1 MEDIPNNAVPE
12 VHEAALSHVSPE
24 DSHPAHRHAAKAL
37 PADLSPR
44 SRLFSAGAAVL
55 SPIELLSLCL
65 GGGRAEADSLAL
77 AAEVLT
83 DCGGLHGLLRSSV
96 YDLVEVRGVGEAKAA
111 ALLAAVELARRMPE
125 ATGPVRTAISSPAD
139 VAGLLQCRVA
149 HEDREHFVVV
159 LLNTKNRVIGA
170 PTVSIGT
177 LSASIVHPREVF
189 KPAIKAGAAS
199 VILAHNHPSG
209 NVEPSREDKTV
220 TNRLVETGET
230 IGIEV
235 LDHVILGG
243 LSSYSFKERGLL

>member
-1 MEDIPNNAVPE
+1 
-12 VHEAALSHVSPE
+12 
-24 DSHPAHRHAAKAL
+24 
-37 PADLSPR
+37 LSPR

-77 AAEVLT
+77 AAEVLS
-83 DCGGLHGLLRSSV
+83 DLGGLHGLLRSSV
-96 YDLVEVRGVGEAKAA
+96 YDLLEVRGVGEANAA

-139 VAGLLQCRVA
+139 VAALLRGRIA

-177 LSASIVHPREVF
+177 SPLRWSTRARS
-189 KPAIKAGAAS
+189 S
-199 VILAHNHPSG
+199 
-209 NVEPSREDKTV
+209 SRP
-220 TNRLVETGET
+220 
-230 IGIEV
+230 
-235 LDHVILGG
+235 
-243 LSSYSFKERGLL
+243 